1 MAIPITINCECTR
14 TIEADLGDRVTCE
27 CGREYDTS
35 KVPRQSAMAAHSAQL
50 QFRLIMWVG
59 MVLIAGAAI
68 GGYLFHGIGGALL
81 AVPAVAAFWF
91 GVVRPRVRRR
101 QQKALAEMPSW
112 SVEAQ

>member
-1 MAIPITINCECTR
+1 MAIPITINCECGR
-14 TIEADLGDRVTCE
+14 VNAADLGDRVTCD

-35 KVPRQSAMAAHSAQL
+35 RVPRDSAMAAHAAQL
-50 QFRLIMWVG
+50 QFRLIMWLG
-59 MVLIAGAAI
+59 IVLIAGAAI
-68 GGYLFHGIGGALL
+68 GGYLVHGFGGALL

-101 QQKALAEMPSW
+101 QERALADMPSW